1 MCKTDPTQKVPLS
14 SLNSKQNHTLTCVR
28 PVVYL
33 EVLEAGEAL
42 VAGGAAVGLL
52 VGVGANVDEHLVP
65 AATRRQ

>member
-1 MCKTDPTQKVPLS
+1 M
-14 SLNSKQNHTLTCVR
+14 R

-33 EVLEAGEAL
+33 EVLEAREAL

-65 AATRRQ
+65 AATRQE

>member
-1 MCKTDPTQKVPLS
+1 MCKSDPTQEVPLS
-14 SLNSKQNHTLTCVR
+14 SLNSKQNNTLTCVR